1 MENETE
7 KLKLTLKRYKAI
19 LEYVPIPIYIL
30 KKYDDDLILVYANNA
45 VYNMTKGKIADYMG
59 VRARELFDKDSL
71 IFKRFQECVDK
82 KKRVEGD
89 IKYKFRTTGEKR
101 YLHSILEFVPP
112 DLVVVSTIDITQQ
125 RLAEKKLR
133 ESEAK
138 YRSIV
143 ESSHSGILIV
153 GNDYKFKYVNNKLCE
168 ILGYSKE
175 ELIGMD
181 FRDVLDD
188 ESKELVSERYIRR
201 QRGEDVP
208 SRYEFNI
215 VRKNGEKRRVEII
228 STVTT
233 ELDKGV
239 TTVAQIL
246 DITEQKQIERKLM
259 ESERKFQKIF
269 EAIPDSFLLIN
280 KHNVILDFNI
290 KEKDKHLFNNINFG
304 KKLIDFLPIEYKE
317 EILKIIKEIL
327 KTKQPQFI
335 EFQTTHKNKQYF
347 YEIRFLFYSKDSVI
361 AFIRDMTERK
371 KIELLIKE
379 EIRKLKELDELRRDL
394 ISTISHE
401 FKTPIMAISGAC
413 EILYDGYA
421 KELKDEMFEML
432 NIIRRNKQRLEY
444 LINNL
449 IDISRSEYKKLLL
462 NKQSHDICIIIREI
476 VNEMQSYSNLRK
488 IDLIMDI
495 PDKLFLDI
503 DIIRMEQVIS
513 NLISNAIKNTPPK
526 GKIRIS
532 LKTEDNWA
540 ILEVKDTGVGL
551 TKNEIKKLFTRFG
564 KIDRIGE
571 DFEFLDIKGSGLGLF
586 ISKEIVEKHGGTILA
601 QSKGRFKGSK
611 FTIKL
616 PINKNK

>member
-1 MENETE
+1 
-7 KLKLTLKRYKAI
+7 
-19 LEYVPIPIYIL
+19 YV
-30 KKYDDDLILVYANNA
+30 
-45 VYNMTKGKIADYMG
+45 
-59 VRARELFDKDSL
+59 
-71 IFKRFQECVDK
+71 
-82 KKRVEGD
+82 
-89 IKYKFRTTGEKR
+89 
-101 YLHSILEFVPP
+101 
-112 DLVVVSTIDITQQ
+112 
-125 RLAEKKLR
+125 
-133 ESEAK
+133 
-138 YRSIV
+138 
-143 ESSHSGILIV
+143 
-153 GNDYKFKYVNNKLCE
+153 
-168 ILGYSKE
+168 
-175 ELIGMD
+175 
-181 FRDVLDD
+181 
-188 ESKELVSERYIRR
+188 RR
-201 QRGEDVP
+201 QKGEDVP
-208 SRYEFNI
+208 SRYEFNV

-228 STVTT
+228 STVTA
-233 ELDKGV
+233 ELNKGI
-239 TTVAQIL
+239 TTVAQVL

-290 KEKDKHLFNNINFG
+290 KEKDKHLFNDIDSG
-304 KKLIDFLPIEYKE
+304 KKLIDFIPIEYKE

-503 DIIRMEQVIS
+503 DVIRMEQVIS